1 MKTEDQNLIINIK
14 FKEKLFLLLI
24 FKYLLYFFFNVG
36 KMYLFIFSM
45 GIITV
50 CKIVKMEIEK

>member
-45 GIITV
+45 SIITV